1 MTPDEL
7 QEVDVYQWGDCA
19 VDFVGADL
27 LTGNGFSLRL
37 SPNFSY
43 KSLFTEF
50 LKQCNSTES
59 SQFQAFD
66 TTNFEEIQYKLLST
80 KNVNSIYDIECPQ
93 IPPAVSKLRD
103 GLIATIQAN
112 HPSASETNDSAI
124 TALSQSLDT
133 FSNIYT
139 LNYDLYMYRIIMASL
154 DRHKVNPSIRPYQD
168 YFWDK
173 WGSKYMA
180 HQDYQSYD
188 KYKHVYYVHGALFLF
203 PAHVVGH
210 KADVKVRRSVNTEL
224 IDIIGQQI
232 KDGILPLFVS
242 EGDSAKKHSTI
253 NRSPYLNFAYSQLKK
268 CCNRLV
274 IYGTSLDPQFDQHII
289 DALSRE
295 KRNIAVSIYVGSKT
309 LVQIKAETHT
319 IKARLSNHEVVVFDS
334 SGLF

>member
-139 LNYDLYMYRIIMASL
+139 LNYDLYMYRILELRYSKLQRVGEKAKEKAN
-154 DRHKVNPSIRPYQD
+154 HSI
-168 YFWDK
+168 
-173 WGSKYMA
+173 
-180 HQDYQSYD
+180 
-188 KYKHVYYVHGALFLF
+188 
-203 PAHVVGH
+203 
-210 KADVKVRRSVNTEL
+210 
-224 IDIIGQQI
+224 
-232 KDGILPLFVS
+232 
-242 EGDSAKKHSTI
+242 
-253 NRSPYLNFAYSQLKK
+253 
-268 CCNRLV
+268 
-274 IYGTSLDPQFDQHII
+274 
-289 DALSRE
+289 
-295 KRNIAVSIYVGSKT
+295 
-309 LVQIKAETHT
+309 
-319 IKARLSNHEVVVFDS
+319 
-334 SGLF
+334 